1 LNPVPEPQP
10 VSRTLVID
18 RPFGMVFLRS
28 AVIIII
34 AWFVAEML
42 VRAMVAA
49 GMIPPPGIGSVNA
62 ELDTK
67 LLLLDKYMR
76 ENGPVDCFFLG
87 SSQFDEA
94 VDPAVFDEVFLT
106 ESGRQ
111 LRCFNFSLGTMT
123 ASPAGR
129 MARLLVERYHPRLLF
144 IGISARDFSD
154 DFGELTRPLLD
165 DPWVRYSLGEFSV
178 GGWLTEH
185 SYAYRLMLTLR
196 AYLNPDYIVFH
207 DRLSYQLTE
216 TGYLQLEGSDLSNPK
231 KNFIPNFS
239 MTREDLAGL
248 DEAASLNSDSLQVV
262 YVEVPVHHSFIPYY
276 IHADPDAYE
285 LLFAGPISA
294 NFAEQNL
301 PFWRTQ
307 NIMQELVP
315 DEGWTDVKHF
325 NRIGAEIFSTWLAR
339 QTAQALKQ
347 QAVHLAGD

>member
-1 LNPVPEPQP
+1 MPEPQP
-10 VSRTLVID
+10 PSRTLVID
-18 RPFGMVFLRS
+18 RPSGLVFLR
-28 AVIIII
+28 AALIIVA
-34 AWFVAEML
+34 AWGAAEVL
-42 VRAMVAA
+42 VRAAVFS
-49 GMIPPPGIGSVNA
+49 GLIPPPGIGSVNA
-62 ELDTK
+62 ELDSK
-67 LLLLDKYMR
+67 LLLLEKYTR
-76 ENGPVDCFFLG
+76 EYGPVDCFFLG

-94 VDPAVFDEVFLT
+94 VNPAVFDEVFLA
-106 ESGRQ
+106 ESGRRLQ
-111 LRCFNFSLGTMT
+111 CFNFSLGTMT

-129 MARLLVERYHPRLLF
+129 MARLLAERYHPRLLF

-165 DPWVRYSLGEFSV
+165 DPWVRYALGEFSV

-185 SYAYRLMLTLR
+185 SFAYRQMLTIR
-196 AYLNPDYIVFH
+196 ASLNPDYMIFH

-216 TGYLQLEGSDLSNPK
+216 TGFLSLEGSELSNPK

-239 MTREDLAGL
+239 MTGEDLAGL

-262 YVEVPVHHSFIPYY
+262 FVEVPVHHSFIPYY

-285 LLFAGPISA
+285 RLFAEPISA
-294 NFAEQNL
+294 YFAELNL

-307 NIMQELVP
+307 EIMKDLVP

-325 NRIGAEIFSTWLAR
+325 NRTGAEIYSTWLAR
-339 QTAQALKQ
+339 QTAQALRQ